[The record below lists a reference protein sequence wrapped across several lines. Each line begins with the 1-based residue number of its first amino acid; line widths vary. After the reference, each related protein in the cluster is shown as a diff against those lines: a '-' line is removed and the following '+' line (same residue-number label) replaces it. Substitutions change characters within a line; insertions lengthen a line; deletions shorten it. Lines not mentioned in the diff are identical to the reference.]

1 MDGFVSA
8 GALATA
14 SVSARTAGEKSGSSG
29 REHEARRHGRSG
41 RGLAAWA
48 IAMGLG
54 AIWRPGRMPSTT
66 TRNTR
71 ERNGRPSVPTPAAPR
86 WGPSCSASAVE
97 MEEVASIFR
106 SYGLPETTVTT
117 VAQAIGS
124 DRRRWVEFMMKFEL
138 RVDKPD
144 RRGLG

>member
-1 MDGFVSA
+1 
-8 GALATA
+8 
-14 SVSARTAGEKSGSSG
+14 
-29 REHEARRHGRSG
+29 
-41 RGLAAWA
+41 
-48 IAMGLG
+48 
-54 AIWRPGRMPSTT
+54 
-66 TRNTR
+66 
-71 ERNGRPSVPTPAAPR
+71 
-86 WGPSCSASAVE
+86 

>member
-1 MDGFVSA
+1 
-8 GALATA
+8 
-14 SVSARTAGEKSGSSG
+14 
-29 REHEARRHGRSG
+29 
-41 RGLAAWA
+41 
-48 IAMGLG
+48 MGLG
-54 AIWRPGRMPSTT
+54 GYLAARTDAEHYDSEYA
-66 TRNTR
+66 R
-71 ERNGRPSVPTPAAPR
+71 EERETVSLPD
-86 WGPSCSASAVE
+86 VE